1 MINILYLFNIF
12 ECGHYCIKYILR
24 KDKIKLNL
32 NYHRQFMNLNL
43 VCKVLRHYYLKV
55 ECYRVNN
62 VKNLLGTK
70 RVLTL
75 IQIAKKYNH
84 YIVVEKIKN
93 NKIYYYDPLFIGVRK
108 MKLDKFEK
116 VWVKCCCFI
125 GKK

>member
-1 MINILYLFNIF
+1 MS
-12 ECGHYCIKYILR
+12 
-24 KDKIKLNL
+24 
-32 NYHRQFMNLNL
+32 LNL
-43 VCKVLRHYYLKV
+43 VCKILRHYYPKV

-62 VKNLLGTK
+62 LKNILGTK

-75 IQIAKKYNH
+75 IQIRKKYNH

-93 NKIYYYDPLFIGVRK
+93 NRIFYYDPLFIGIRK

-125 GKK
+125 KKSNC